1 MGDYLKSTGRSG
13 IASASEAFKAHL
25 TADEGC
31 QYDQV
36 TFFFLQVNQ
45 SRDLWQK
52 VVEIDLST
60 LEPHINGPFTPD
72 LATPLSQFK
81 SAATGDATLT
91 SSPMDAFYL
100 RRFFVLLRL
109 LLPPLSRSTI

>member
-31 QYDQV
+31 KYDQ
-36 TFFFLQVNQ
+36 
-45 SRDLWQK
+45 

-81 SAATGDATLT
+81 AAAAGQCVFPCVLQQHRYC
-91 SSPMDAFYL
+91 S
-100 RRFFVLLRL
+100 FFHFAH
-109 LLPPLSRSTI
+109 PPRQLEAGPRS

>member
-31 QYDQV
+31 KYDQV
-36 TFFFLQVNQ
+36 SNALPPNRECRNDVSQ
-45 SRDLWQK
+45 

-72 LATPLSQFK
+72 LATPISQFK
-81 SAATGDATLT
+81 SAAAGDVKRFMHHSRFFHVIILTHTSFFATL
-91 SSPMDAFYL
+91 
-100 RRFFVLLRL
+100 
-109 LLPPLSRSTI
+109 PL

>member
-31 QYDQV
+31 KYDQ
-36 TFFFLQVNQ
+36 
-45 SRDLWQK
+45 

-81 SAATGDATLT
+81 AAATGKHIKRAFPLFCAG
-91 SSPMDAFYL
+91 SRPRLLVLSPSL
-100 RRFFVLLRL
+100 RRCLFPVCMPAWRL
-109 LLPPLSRSTI
+109 F